1 MTKKKWPQRIRQ
13 ISASITALGFVGLST
28 VQPLAG
34 GDLLRFEQAD
44 RQQTVGLSFS
54 GTLDFSRCQL
64 NAFSA
69 QSLDG
74 IGPHVNNGNGLV
86 RARDGRVQ
94 VDLPLLTYGE
104 DIVYPGIFYNH
115 HGEQFYRQVLNSYEG
130 YEDTET
136 NYWPYIIGGVVI
148 VGGAV
153 ALAVA
158 ISDSDD
164 DSKNNDPQATTTSST
179 TSTTTSGS
187 RTTTTTTLPSDE
199 EADTIAKDLSS
210 ELENHDVSQ
219 EDIDYYLDQYKSL
232 SDEEKQ
238 ALADEYGPIV
248 EDYLSQL

>member
-1 MTKKKWPQRIRQ
+1 MTKKKWPQQIRR
-13 ISASITALGFVGLST
+13 ISATITAMGFVGLST
-28 VQPLAG
+28 VQPVAG
-34 GDLLRFEQAD
+34 LDLQQFQRTD
-44 RQQTVGLSFS
+44 RQQTVGISFS

-86 RARDGRVQ
+86 TARDGRVQ

-130 YEDTET
+130 YEDAET

-148 VGGAV
+148 VGGMV

-158 ISDSDD
+158 LNDSDD
-164 DSKNNDPQATTTSST
+164 DDSSDPPATTATTT
-179 TSTTTSGS
+179 TTTSGS
-187 RTTTTTTLPSDE
+187 RTTTTTTTPPTDE
-199 EADTIAKDLSS
+199 EADTIAQDLSS
-210 ELENHDVSQ
+210 ELENYDVSQ
-219 EDIDYYLDQYKSL
+219 EDIDYYLDQYESL

-238 ALADEYGPIV
+238 ALVDEYGPIV
-248 EDYLSQL
+248 DDYLSQL